1 MGKISIDITKRIKYF
16 SLDNNIYIFK
26 GYCYKVMEERTNWNT
41 AKRNCENESAEIT
54 YISTRSEN
62 DFIKGW
68 CIILT

>member
-1 MGKISIDITKRIKYF
+1 
-16 SLDNNIYIFK
+16 
-26 GYCYKVMEERTNWNT
+26 MEERTNWNN
-41 AKRNCENESAEIT
+41 AKRNCESESAEIT